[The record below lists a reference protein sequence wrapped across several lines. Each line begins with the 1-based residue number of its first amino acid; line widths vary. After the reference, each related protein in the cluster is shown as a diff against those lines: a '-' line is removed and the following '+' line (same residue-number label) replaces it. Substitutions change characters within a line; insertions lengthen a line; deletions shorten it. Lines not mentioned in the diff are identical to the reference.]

1 MLIVLPAL
9 LSCNKKETGFKQ
21 IKAGESGI
29 TFNNEIKEDAEL
41 NILRYEYIYNGGGVG
56 IGDFNNDSL
65 PDVYFT
71 GNLVPNKLYLN
82 KGNFKFEDVTES
94 TKTGG
99 NGRWSKG
106 VSVVDINNDGLQDI
120 YVSCAVL
127 FPVTD
132 RKNLLYINKG
142 ADKKTGIPVF
152 EEKAEAYGLAD
163 SSSTHMSAFFDYD
176 NDGDLDVYLVVNEL
190 DGTNQTDFRPIIK
203 NGTWP
208 NTDKLLRNDWNDTL
222 GHPVFTDVSAKAG
235 ILVEGYGLGINI
247 VDINKDGWKDIFVT
261 NDYISNNH
269 FYINNRNGTFTDRNG
284 EYFKHTSRN
293 AMGNDV
299 ADINNDGL
307 ADIIELDMAPAD
319 NYRLKMINNPI
330 NYQTLQLSDRF
341 GYTYQYPR
349 NCLHL
354 NLGAINNS
362 TDSGNKKPLFTEVGY
377 YAGIAH
383 TDWSWGVLASDI
395 DNDGLKDLMI
405 TNGLPKDLSDMDF
418 MAYRSEAVSRTHP
431 LDMLQKMPE
440 AKISNYIYKNNG
452 DVSFVDK
459 TTDWGWQLPTFS
471 AGVATAD
478 FDRDGDLDVVI
489 NNINMEAG
497 LYENKTTEGNNF
509 LQLQLKG
516 SKANINGLG
525 TNISIY
531 YDSAIQSYE
540 HTPYRGYMS
549 SIENIIH
556 FGIGKNN
563 KIDSVVIN
571 WGNGLTQT
579 LKNVTPNQKLIIDIK
594 DAQAKNDAISI
605 QTLPWFT
612 ATSLINHFSKE
623 RDFIDFNIQRMLPH
637 KLSSAGPA
645 AAAGDING
653 DGLDDV
659 IIGGSAPH
667 FASAFIQDE
676 NGRFKIKQITDTN
689 QTKLT
694 DDAAICLFDADNDN
708 DLDIYIASGGCEIP
722 PLSSDYKD
730 HFYINDG
737 KGNFKEDTAAF
748 VINTA
753 SKSCAKAADYDMDG
767 DLDLFIGGRAKPGS
781 YPTAVSSYIYRNE
794 SKNGVIKFVDITK
807 DIAPDLIDVGM
818 IGDAIWSD
826 VNNDAYPDLLLAG
839 EWMPL
844 TILTNIKGNFTK
856 NKKTGLEDYYGW
868 WNSVAGADIDND
880 GDIDFVCGNMG
891 NNGFLNP
898 TKAFPIKAFG
908 KDFDGNGSFD
918 AIFSSFLPASINDK
932 SKREFPV
939 AGRDDFIREI
949 SVSKEKFIN
958 YNTYANI
965 ELKNIFTA
973 SQLKGSTQVM
983 CNAPATCWIENDG
996 SGNFALHLLPK
1007 EAQWAPIYGIVI
1019 NDFNADGNLDILLN
1033 GNEFSMAPQLGQYD
1047 GLNGLLLKGIGRGQ
1061 FTALSPIQS
1070 GIFIPGNG
1078 KAIVELVN
1086 NKKPCV
1092 IATQNR
1098 GETLSFQ
1105 LGDTNRHLFK
1115 PNTDDISAII
1125 SFTNGNKRKV
1135 EFYNGSSFQSQ
1146 SAAYVILVNSIKSLE
1161 ITNRSQQKRLIENF
1175 NK

>member
-1 MLIVLPAL
+1 V
-9 LSCNKKETGFKQ
+9 Q
-21 IKAGESGI
+21 IKASQSGI

-82 KGNFKFEDVTES
+82 KGNFKFEDVTAI
-94 TKTGG
+94 TNTGG

-106 VSVVDINNDGLQDI
+106 VSIVDINNDGLQDI

-208 NTDKLLRNDWNDTL
+208 NTDKLLQNDWNDTL
-222 GHPVFTDVSAKAG
+222 GHAVFTDVSAKAG
-235 ILVEGYGLGINI
+235 ILIEGYGLGVNI

-319 NYRLKMINNPI
+319 NYRLKMINNPL
-330 NYQTLQLSDRF
+330 NYQTFQLSDRF

-354 NLGAINNS
+354 NLGPVNN
-362 TDSGNKKPLFTEVGY
+362 TKDSANNTPLFTEIAY

-383 TDWSWGVLASDI
+383 TDWSWGVLAADI

-405 TNGLPKDLSDMDF
+405 TNGLPKDLADMDF
-418 MAYRSEAVSRTHP
+418 MAYRSEAVSRMHP
-431 LDMLQKMPE
+431 LDILKKLPE

-452 DVSFVDK
+452 DVTFVDK
-459 TTDWGWQLPTFS
+459 TTDWGWQAPTFS

-478 FDRDGDLDVVI
+478 FDLDGDLDVVV

-497 LYENKTTEGNNF
+497 LFENNISDENNF

-516 SKANINGLG
+516 NKDNVGGFGAS
-525 TNISIY
+525 ISLY
-531 YDSAIQSYE
+531 YDTIVQTYE
-540 HTPYRGYMS
+540 HTPFRGYMS
-549 SIENIIH
+549 SIENRVH
-556 FGIGKNN
+556 FGLGKKN
-563 KIDSVVIN
+563 KIDSVTVD
-571 WGNGLTQT
+571 WGYGLSQT
-579 LKNVTPNQKLIIDIK
+579 LRNVLPNQTLIVDIK
-594 DAQAKNDAISI
+594 NAETKNN
-605 QTLPWFT
+605 TLPLHTATWFT
-612 ATSLINHFSKE
+612 ATSIVNHFSTE
-623 RDFIDFNIQRMLPH
+623 NDFIDFNIQRMLPH
-637 KLSSAGPA
+637 KLSAAGPA

-659 IIGGSAPH
+659 IIGGNAPH
-667 FASAFIQDE
+667 YASLFMQDK
-676 NGRFKIKQITDTN
+676 NGRFQINQITDTS
-689 QTKLT
+689 QPKIT
-694 DDAAICLFDADNDN
+694 DDASICLFDADNDN

-722 PLSSDYKD
+722 PLSADYKD
-730 HFYINDG
+730 HFFINDG
-737 KGNFKEDTAAF
+737 QGNFKEDTTAF
-748 VINTA
+748 AINTT
-753 SKSCAKAADYDMDG
+753 SKSCTKAVDYDLDG
-767 DLDLFIGGRAKPGS
+767 DLDLFVGGRAKPGS

-794 SKNGVIKFVDITK
+794 SANGALKFVDVTK
-807 DIAPDLIDVGM
+807 ENAPDLLDVGM
-818 IGDAIWSD
+818 ICDAIWSD
-826 VNNDAYPDLLLAG
+826 VNNDSYPDLLLAG

-844 TILTNIKGNFTK
+844 TLLVNNKGRFTK
-856 NKKTGLEDYYGW
+856 NNKTGLENYNGW
-868 WNSVAGADIDND
+868 WNSIAGGDLDND

-891 NNGFLNP
+891 SNGFLSP
-898 TKAFPIKAFG
+898 TKEYPLNAFG
-908 KDFDGNGSFD
+908 KDFDGNGSYD
-918 AIFSSFLPASINDK
+918 AVFSSYLRTSLSDN
-932 SKREFPV
+932 SKRAFPV

-949 SVSKEKFIN
+949 SISKEKFID
-958 YNTYANI
+958 YSTYANI
-965 ELKNIFTA
+965 EA
-973 SQLKGSTQVM
+973 SNLFSPTQLQGSTQLI
-983 CNAPATCWIENDG
+983 CNSSATCWIENDG
-996 SGNFALHLLPK
+996 KGNFALHLLPK
-1007 EAQWAPIYGIVI
+1007 EAQWAPVYGIAI

-1033 GNEFSMAPQLGQYD
+1033 GNEFSMSPQLGQYD
-1047 GLNGLLLKGIGRGQ
+1047 GLNGLLLKGTGGGQ
-1061 FTALSPIQS
+1061 FATITPNQS
-1070 GIFIPGNG
+1070 GIYIPGNG
-1078 KAIVELVN
+1078 KALVEFVY
-1086 NKKPCV
+1086 NKSPYLL
-1092 IATQNR
+1092 ATQNK
-1098 GETLSFQ
+1098 GTTLSFQ
-1105 LGDTNRHLFK
+1105 LNNSNIPLFT
-1115 PNTDDISAII
+1115 PQQEDVYAMVF
-1125 SFTNGNKRKV
+1125 FTNGKKRKV
-1135 EFYNGSSFQSQ
+1135 EFYNGSSSQSQ
-1146 SAAYVILVNSIKSLE
+1146 SAKYIAVVAGIKSLE
-1161 ITNRSQQKRLIENF
+1161 ITNRRQQKRLIDNY